1 MLHSHMTRPFRSRSL
16 RSRRESFLPKFRAP
30 LRTHEGDVT
39 ALKCSMNVVDV
50 DNVERTKE
58 LWSCDVLP
66 FLFKKRN
73 PCAKLFVLTR
83 EKFCWSE
90 TTSSSKCK
98 DASHCVLLR
107 GAVEGEEIISL
118 SITQSSES
126 SSVRHMRQTW
136 GLKKSGT
143 RQKNDHF

>member
-1 MLHSHMTRPFRSRSL
+1 
-16 RSRRESFLPKFRAP
+16 
-30 LRTHEGDVT
+30 
-39 ALKCSMNVVDV
+39 MNVVDV

-126 SSVRHMRQTW
+126 SSVYAHGANTRF
-136 GLKKSGT
+136 KKIMPT
-143 RQKNDHF
+143 RQNFGYFR

>member
-1 MLHSHMTRPFRSRSL
+1 VFDE
-16 RSRRESFLPKFRAP
+16 RRRCA
-30 LRTHEGDVT
+30 
-39 ALKCSMNVVDV
+39 NVK
-50 DNVERTKE
+50 RTKE

-73 PCAKLFVLTR
+73 PCAKLFVLAR

-126 SSVRHMRQTW
+126 KQRYAHGANVVFKKIMR
-136 GLKKSGT
+136 T
-143 RQKNDHF
+143 RQKKLIWRTRSREFGREFVFFFENFGLF